1 MVEKKNYILQKQ
13 LALASHWLQFHM
25 PGKAFQVNITKMS
38 NVKFLPYTLVL
49 HCLPWTLSVSAK
61 LIKLHENSW
70 KGKELDHIEY
80 LYKPLLNINTCNR
93 QVMMS
98 QKLNWLNYGIGWH
111 IQVFL
116 PFIWA
121 NWLVHSLGKW
131 YVRFRTGN
139 WISTPNRIYYLY
151 KSLPFSERSETGIK
165 DGFEEMK
172 KKQINIRTTFSDVT
186 FIPEIFCWNDPRSSV
201 PFTLQPDFPETFV
214 NGKQS
219 QKEQEE
225 KCPLSK
231 HQLFGTNW

>member
-1 MVEKKNYILQKQ
+1 
-13 LALASHWLQFHM
+13 M

-49 HCLPWTLSVSAK
+49 HCLPWTLSVSVK
-61 LIKLHENSW
+61 LITLHENSW

-121 NWLVHSLGKW
+121 NCLVHSLGKW

-151 KSLPFSERSETGIK
+151 KSLPFTERSETGIK

-172 KKQINIRTTFSDVT
+172 KKTN
-186 FIPEIFCWNDPRSSV
+186 
-201 PFTLQPDFPETFV
+201 
-214 NGKQS
+214 
-219 QKEQEE
+219 
-225 KCPLSK
+225 K
-231 HQLFGTNW
+231 HQDYLFRCYVAPGNFLLERPKKSRSLYITTGFSGNFCQ

>member
-1 MVEKKNYILQKQ
+1 
-13 LALASHWLQFHM
+13 M

-151 KSLPFSERSETGIK
+151 KSLPFTERSETGIK

-172 KKQINIRTTFSDVT
+172 KKN
-186 FIPEIFCWNDPRSSV
+186 
-201 PFTLQPDFPETFV
+201 
-214 NGKQS
+214 K
-219 QKEQEE
+219 
-225 KCPLSK
+225 
-231 HQLFGTNW
+231 